1 MYYLFLC
8 VFLLA
13 VTGLSAQI
21 DDDRLSEV
29 LTAAKANADSAT
41 WVTGG
46 GVGADFTSLSLFNPV
61 VGAGSN
67 RIGFGA
73 LLSFFADRN
82 TDNYV
87 WTNLLSLQLA
97 VQRIGSNDNSFEK
110 NLDLL
115 RYVTR
120 IGKHTENERLDVA
133 FDGDLRTSFLPTFEG
148 NLLRDNGAPL
158 LSKFFAPVTIQ
169 AGLGIDYRA
178 NKHISLFF
186 SPASL
191 KWIYVGND
199 EIAALDVQGNRPGSR
214 SRLDFGSNA
223 KVIYKDVFFD
233 ERLAIIS
240 SLNLFS
246 NYLENPQNIDINFN
260 ATIDLRITDG
270 LSLNLTTE
278 TIYDDNINVIIR
290 DDGDGMATPDELG
303 PSPSSTLAVL
313 LKYNYIFNDG
323 EDEKK

>member
-1 MYYLFLC
+1 MKFALSLLFVLVC
-8 VFLLA
+8 
-13 VTGLSAQI
+13 GGRLSAQAG
-21 DDDRLSEV
+21 DDRLSEV
-29 LTAAKANADSAT
+29 LKAAKTNADSAA

-46 GVGADFTSLSLFNPV
+46 GLGADFTSLSLFNPV

-82 TDNYV
+82 TDAYS

-97 VQRIGSNDNSFEK
+97 VQRIGSSDNPFEK

-115 RYVTR
+115 RYITR
-120 IGKHTENERLDVA
+120 LGKHTDNEKLDIA

-158 LSKFFAPVTIQ
+158 LSKFFAPATLQ
-169 AGLGIDYRA
+169 AGLGIDYRT
-178 NKHISLFF
+178 NEHISLFF
-186 SPASL
+186 SPASV

-199 EIAALDVQGNRPGSR
+199 EIAALEVQGNRPGSR
-214 SRLDFGSNA
+214 SRLDFGANV
-223 KVIYKDVFFD
+223 KIIYKDVLLN
-233 ERLAIIS
+233 ERLSLIS
-240 SLNLFS
+240 SLGLFS

-260 ATIDLRITDG
+260 AAVDLAITKK

-278 TIYDDNINVIIR
+278 TLYDDNINVIVS
-290 DDGDGMATPDELG
+290 DNGDGMVTPDELA
-303 PSPSSTLAVL
+303 PSPSTTLAVL
-313 LKYNYIFNDG
+313 LKYSYIFND
-323 EDEKK
+323 K